1 MLSYQHL
8 YHAGNLAD
16 VQKHALLSWAV
27 NYLTQKDKPLSYIE
41 THAGRGLY
49 DLGAE
54 EAVRT
59 GEAAAGIARAE
70 ALFPKDHPYLR
81 ILSDTRGL
89 FGEMAYPG
97 SPMVAALSLRE
108 QDHLHLAE
116 LHPREH
122 AALTETFANWDADVQ
137 KRDGF
142 EMAMSLTPP
151 VPRRGLMLVDPS
163 YEVKEDYE
171 AIPGFLAKVA
181 RKWNVGILA
190 LWYPILTSGAHGAMV
205 RAIRDGHENVFCH
218 EVRFPQVREGH
229 RMIGSGM
236 VWINPPFG
244 IEAEAARLDRIFHAL
259 AK

>member
-16 VQKHALLSWAV
+16 VQKHALLAWML

-49 DLGAE
+49 DLGAD
-54 EAVRT
+54 EAART

-70 ALFPKDHPYLR
+70 NLFPKDHPYLR

-89 FGEMAYPG
+89 FGPMAYPG

-108 QDHLHLAE
+108 DDHLHLAE

-122 AALTETFANWDADVQ
+122 AALAENFADWDADIQ

-151 VPRRGLMLVDPS
+151 TPRRGLLLVDPS

-181 RKWNVGILA
+181 RKWNVGILV

-205 RAIRDGHENVFCH
+205 RAIRDGHERVFHH
-218 EVRFPQVREGH
+218 EVRFPAIREGH
-229 RMIGSGM
+229 RMVGSGLL
-236 VWINPPFG
+236 VINPPFG
-244 IEAEAARLDRIFHAL
+244 IEDEAKRLDGIFASL
-259 AK
+259 KN